1 MIIYLRNLLLFNVY
15 VCGLY
20 LLPFGVPAP
29 GGVFYLCSRENKSQ
43 IALFTLSGRR
53 LFNLR
58 SVWGATQN
66 PIVFST
72 SLK

>member
-29 GGVFYLCSRENKSQ
+29 AAFFTSINVKINHEL
-43 IALFTLSGRR
+43 LFRVVMKKLVNVTH
-53 LFNLR
+53 F
-58 SVWGATQN
+58 
-66 PIVFST
+66 I
-72 SLK
+72 

>member
-29 GGVFYLCSRENKSQ
+29 GGVFFTSIDAKINHKS
-43 IALFTLSGRR
+43 
-53 LFNLR
+53 
-58 SVWGATQN
+58 
-66 PIVFST
+66 VFWVGV
-72 SLK
+72 KGFIC

>member
-29 GGVFYLCSRENKSQ
+29 GGSFIFIIVKINHKL
-43 IALFTLSGRR
+43 LFRVVMKKLV
-53 LFNLR
+53 NL
-58 SVWGATQN
+58 TH
-66 PIVFST
+66 F
-72 SLK
+72 